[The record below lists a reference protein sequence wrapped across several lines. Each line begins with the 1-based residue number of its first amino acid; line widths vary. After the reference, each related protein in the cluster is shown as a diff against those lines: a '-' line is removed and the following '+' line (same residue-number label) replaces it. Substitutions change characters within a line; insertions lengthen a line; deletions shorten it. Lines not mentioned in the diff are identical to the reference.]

1 MGEHVFV
8 EPNLSGQ
15 SYRRVNRPGLRLNGS
30 NVDELFSVRV
40 KMNGLLFGAVVFAIV
55 LAGVA
60 ACFMSIIVMCFVVGM
75 VIFIIR
81 MIVFAVIIVYFVFIV
96 AGAVGFR
103 IALRTV
109 TGLFLLNASIFFVSG
124 KYTGCR
130 Y

>member
-1 MGEHVFV
+1 
-8 EPNLSGQ
+8 
-15 SYRRVNRPGLRLNGS
+15 
-30 NVDELFSVRV
+30 
-40 KMNGLLFGAVVFAIV
+40 MNGLLFGAVVFAIV